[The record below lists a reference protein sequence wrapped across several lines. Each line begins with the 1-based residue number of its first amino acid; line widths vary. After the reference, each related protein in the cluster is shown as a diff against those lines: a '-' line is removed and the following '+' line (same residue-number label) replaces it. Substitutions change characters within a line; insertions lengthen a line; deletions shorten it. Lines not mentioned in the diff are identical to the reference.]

1 MALGVEAQHILTDQH
16 LLMYDGVMTQIP
28 LLDQPPAAL
37 ALRLGQPEAA
47 GLARLGKA
55 LSDPGRLGILGW
67 LAGGE
72 QCVCDLCDCCGM
84 GQSLLSHHLKVLKEA
99 GLVADRREGRWAYY
113 RLTADGAQPLA
124 AYLDR
129 LAQASQAPAASAQGC
144 C

>member
-1 MALGVEAQHILTDQH
+1 MMIA
-16 LLMYDGVMTQIP
+16 MTTLP

-37 ALRLGQPEAA
+37 ALRLGEPETAQ
-47 GLARLGKA
+47 LARLGKA

-84 GQSLLSHHLKVLKEA
+84 GQSLLSHHLKVLKAA
-99 GLVADRREGRWAYY
+99 GLVAARREGRWSYY

-124 AYLDR
+124 AYLGR
-129 LAQASQAPAASAQGC
+129 LSAAAQPLGRPDQAC

>member
-1 MALGVEAQHILTDQH
+1 MPTL
-16 LLMYDGVMTQIP
+16 P
-28 LLDQPPAAL
+28 LLDQAPAAL
-37 ALRLGQPEAA
+37 ALRLGEPETARLAA
-47 GLARLGKA
+47 LGKA
-55 LSDPGRLGILGW
+55 LADPKRLGILGW

-113 RLTADGAQPLA
+113 RLTADGAEPLA
-124 AYLDR
+124 TYLGR
-129 LAQASQAPAASAQGC
+129 LNGAAQAGVRGGEAC

>member
-1 MALGVEAQHILTDQH
+1 MPDLS
-16 LLMYDGVMTQIP
+16 
-28 LLDQPPAAL
+28 LLDRAPAAL
-37 ALRLGQPEAA
+37 ELRLGAPEAA
-47 GLARLGKA
+47 QLARVGKA
-55 LSDPGRLGILGW
+55 LSDPKRLGILGW

-113 RLTADGAQPLA
+113 RLVREGAGPLE
-124 AYLDR
+124 AYLGR
-129 LAQASQAPAASAQGC
+129 LAEAAPAPVSAPACSAAGC

>member
-1 MALGVEAQHILTDQH
+1 MPTLS
-16 LLMYDGVMTQIP
+16 
-28 LLDQPPAAL
+28 LLDQAPAAL
-37 ALRLGQPEAA
+37 VLRLGTPEAA
-47 GLARLGKA
+47 QLARVGKA
-55 LSDPGRLGILGW
+55 LSDPKRLGILGW

-113 RLTADGAQPLA
+113 RLVQAGVRPLE
-124 AYLDR
+124 AYLGR
-129 LAQASQAPAASAQGC
+129 LAEAAQLPAGSAEAC